1 MQKTPAEL
9 TPLESRD
16 ILGFLHQLQ
25 KECDGAIPFE
35 RFMQEALYHPDLGYY
50 SANIRDIGKKGDFS
64 TSATLDEKLG
74 KAIATWISKRSR
86 EWGWRR
92 VPVIEIGAGNG
103 SLCRS
108 VLRHLD
114 WPLRW
119 RVDYTIHE
127 TSPILKQQQ
136 QCLLKWKG
144 VRWALSMSEALERS
158 KGRALIFS
166 NELVDA
172 FPCRIFKRAPA
183 GWHEIG
189 LRILDDGSLSEI
201 PLDRTSTDHWF
212 IQFEH
217 LPVGQRVERFDS
229 YRKWLGT
236 WSNRWNNGS
245 ILTIDYGNT
254 SEVLYQRRLLGSI
267 RAYWKHQ
274 RFTGIDVYGRFGKQD
289 LTADVN
295 FSDLI
300 QWGEVLGWK
309 TLQLSTQRDFI
320 SALGGNRADPSK
332 MNDPHIIEDAGDSF
346 WALEQMQLNPTG
358 LQQ

>member
-1 MQKTPAEL
+1 VQKTPDGL
-9 TPLESRD
+9 IPLESHD
-16 ILGFLHQLQ
+16 ILGFLHQVQ
-25 KECDGAIPFE
+25 KECGGVIPFE
-35 RFMQEALYHPDLGYY
+35 RFMQEALYHPDFGYY
-50 SANIRDIGKKGDFS
+50 SANIWDIGKNGDFS
-64 TSATLDEKLG
+64 TSATLGEELG
-74 KAIATWISKRSR
+74 KAIALWISKRSK

-103 SLCRS
+103 TLCRS

-114 WPLRW
+114 WLLSW

-127 TSPILKQQQ
+127 TSPILKKQQQ
-136 QCLLKWKG
+136 RLLKWKG
-144 VRWALSMSEALERS
+144 VRWASSMSEALERS

-172 FPCRIFKRAPA
+172 FPCRLFRRAPA

-189 LRILDDGSLSEI
+189 IRILDDGSLSEI
-201 PLDRTSTDHWF
+201 HLDGTSTDPWF
-212 IQFEH
+212 IQFEQ

-229 YRKWLGT
+229 FKKWLGT
-236 WSNRWNNGS
+236 WSNRWNDGT

-274 RFTGIDVYGRFGKQD
+274 RLTGIDVYGRFGKQD

-300 QWGEVLGWK
+300 QWGEDLGWK
-309 TLQLSTQRDFI
+309 TLQLSTQSTFI
-320 SALGGNRADPSK
+320 DTWKGKRKHHDPLNSPSMENEVGNAFRV
-332 MNDPHIIEDAGDSF
+332 
-346 WALEQMQLNPTG
+346 LEQTTG
-358 LQQ
+358 LPL

>member
-1 MQKTPAEL
+1 VQKTPAGL
-9 TPLESRD
+9 IPLESRD
-16 ILGFLHQLQ
+16 ILGFLHQVQ
-25 KECDGAIPFE
+25 RECGGVIPFE

-50 SANIRDIGKKGDFS
+50 SANIRDIGKNGDFS
-64 TSATLDEKLG
+64 TSATLGEELG
-74 KAIATWISKRSR
+74 KAIALWISKRSK

-92 VPVIEIGAGNG
+92 IPVIEIGAGNG
-103 SLCRS
+103 TLCRS

-127 TSPILKQQQ
+127 TSPILRKQQQ
-136 QCLLKWKG
+136 RLLKWKG
-144 VRWALSMSEALERS
+144 VQWASTMSEALERS

-172 FPCRIFKRAPA
+172 FPCRLFRRDPA

-189 LRILDDGSLSEI
+189 LRISNDGNLSEI
-201 PLDRTSTDHWF
+201 ALEGTSSDPWF

-236 WSNRWNNGS
+236 WSNQWNDGT

-254 SEVLYQRRLLGSI
+254 NEALYQRRLLGSI

-274 RFTGIDVYGRFGKQD
+274 RFSGIDVYGRFGKQD

-295 FSDLI
+295 LSDLI
-300 QWGEVLGWK
+300 QWGEDLGWRN
-309 TLQLSTQRDFI
+309 LQLSTQRNFI
-320 SALGGNRADPSK
+320 SALEGNRELPSK
-332 MNDPHIIEDAGDSF
+332 TNDPHMTEDTANLF
-346 WALEQMQLNPTG
+346 WALEQQKLHAID
-358 LQQ
+358 

>member
-16 ILGFLHQLQ
+16 ILGFLYQLQ

-35 RFMQEALYHPDLGYY
+35 RFMQEALYHPNLGYY

-127 TSPILKQQQ
+127 TSPILRKQQ

-144 VRWALSMSEALERS
+144 VRWASSMSEALERS

-172 FPCRIFKRAPA
+172 FPCRLFRRAPA

-201 PLDRTSTDHWF
+201 PLDGTSSDPWF

-217 LPVGQRVERFDS
+217 LPIGQRIERFDS
-229 YRKWLGT
+229 YKKWLGT
-236 WSNRWNNGS
+236 WSNQWNDGT

-254 SEVLYQRRLLGSI
+254 SEALYQRRLLGSI

-274 RFTGIDVYGRFGKQD
+274 RFTGIDIYSRFGKQD

-300 QWGEVLGWK
+300 QWGEELGWK
-309 TLQLSTQRDFI
+309 TFQLSPQSMFI
-320 SALGGNRADPSK
+320 DTWRGKRIQHNPLNSPSMDKEAGNAFRV
-332 MNDPHIIEDAGDSF
+332 
-346 WALEQMQLNPTG
+346 LEQTPS
-358 LQQ
+358 